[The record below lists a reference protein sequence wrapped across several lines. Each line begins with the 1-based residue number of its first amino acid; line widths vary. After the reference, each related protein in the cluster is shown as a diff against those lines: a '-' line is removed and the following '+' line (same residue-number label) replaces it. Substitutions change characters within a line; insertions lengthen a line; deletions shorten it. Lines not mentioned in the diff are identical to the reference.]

1 MRAACP
7 PTRARAPR
15 SFSVPEDGFLLAI
28 RDAPYDEGV
37 RLIYADW
44 LEEHG
49 HPLRAA
55 FLRLAC
61 DLRRRNSGEP
71 GYADALERW
80 LEEQSRVSA
89 DWLDDL
95 DVRVN
100 GLPLPRLLVDHL
112 ADGRWMS
119 PDFAAVLQLFPEERE
134 FCPYA
139 LPVMQSETLAYQR
152 RASRMWL
159 GTADPRRPP
168 GDLVPRLAVLI
179 ADFGIG
185 ADRPI
190 ALDYR
195 VSLGQPRVVVL
206 CWSAYDPA
214 IPWGDGNR
222 WVEVSPSFQDFA
234 ELIGLQ

>member
-1 MRAACP
+1 M
-7 PTRARAPR
+7 
-15 SFSVPEDGFLLAI
+15 PEDGFLLAI
-28 RDAPYDEGV
+28 RDAPDDEGV

-49 HPLRAA
+49 QLSRAD
-55 FLRLAC
+55 FLRLEC

-71 GYADALERW
+71 GYADVLERW
-80 LEEQSRVSA
+80 LEEQSRVPA
-89 DWLDDL
+89 EWLDNL

-100 GLPLPRLLVDHL
+100 GLPLPRLLVDLL
-112 ADGRWMS
+112 ADGRWAS

-139 LPVMQSETLAYQR
+139 LPVMQSETLGYQGQ
-152 RASRMWL
+152 ASRMWL

-214 IPWGDGNR
+214 IPWGDDNR
-222 WVEVSPSFQDFA
+222 WVEAAPSFQAFA